1 MIREAGFCTPG
12 VGQGSQIIEEAGL
25 GQEYWAKAGGK
36 EWEDLSGGIA
46 SIWVGV
52 KL

>member
-1 MIREAGFCTPG
+1 MIREAGFLTPG
-12 VGQGSQIIEEAGL
+12 GGSGIIQDAGL
-25 GQEYWAKAGGK
+25 GQEHWAKEGK